1 MLQDKDVQLRA
12 LFDVVI
18 EKPKHIVE
26 PVLFSLGDTRY
37 QGSHITG
44 NAVLSVAQR
53 PALNNVGRA
62 LERNRVSLRLD
73 RVEKRDQFGELT
85 RADTQRLIRTEVGD
99 ASLKLVRLVIP
110 VDPAPVKLHEFFHAI
125 DELGGIKARH
135 IQVRSRILQVSHV
148 IVNAE
153 PLQLTRLTAFD
164 NREGLVNGD
173 AVVERSGRRLN
184 SDRSV
189 GQYLRRVPAVLLI
202 PIDAE
207 HVICEVLTILELS
220 FTGFH
225 LLDIDWVNLQVC
237 CFESG
242 SCEPCL
248 GAEASDRPS

>member
-125 DELGGIKARH
+125 DELFGIKARH
-135 IQVRSRILQVSHV
+135 IQVRSRILQMSHV

-237 CFESG
+237 CFESC